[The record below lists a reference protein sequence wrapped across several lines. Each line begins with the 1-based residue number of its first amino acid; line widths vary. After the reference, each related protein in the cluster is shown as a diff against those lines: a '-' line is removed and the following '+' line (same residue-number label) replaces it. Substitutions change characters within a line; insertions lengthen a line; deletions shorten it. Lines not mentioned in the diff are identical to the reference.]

1 MTPAPW
7 VPLKSESPVDTWS
20 APGMSEQTVLEY
32 SVPVHQH
39 RLHPGGGYHP
49 EVVGNLQ
56 GVQSV
61 PSPEVTRNHAMVVPI
76 EVGTPRQWMNCLLD
90 ASNADLWLPSSECLD
105 CGKDFAESSGFY
117 HAEDS
122 STFSP
127 VMSNNFFGPM
137 PEGLRVIY
145 GSGSVGGFVVNDTIQ
160 FGKSIVKNQTFVAVA
175 DGDPASA
182 RYRSWDGVCGIG
194 WGVPHHGGQPL
205 FEGLRRNKER
215 ATYQLMPP
223 AGVDGGSMAAA
234 SRLFVGTT
242 YGLPD
247 RQAILRS
254 SYDPAKASSESGSWD
269 VPGSV
274 AIWGGLADYDGP
286 ARIVFE
292 TGTSYLLVPPQRFIP
307 FMRTLIPNGGFTKWC
322 GLDKEAGNLVICNC
336 AVRDS
341 VSGHIVLRLRDIR
354 GVPWDFPIES
364 NDLFEVVKQ
373 PDGKPSICI
382 PQVQQRSRHADV
394 HSPGGVLGSPF
405 EHHGFDFPMTNMSSF
420 LPSLPGLGPLMGGL
434 LGPGPA
440 ILDGK
445 PSQNAGSDPLANLLP
460 GIFGQP
466 PPPPPAQS
474 GADGKPPKMDL
485 PIFPFDG
492 PGMWPSIPFPKGM
505 PRQGSQGKNP
515 SAQDGATPNSDE
527 MAKKGEQILEGLF
540 GPHGVVQQFA
550 DQLIKEDIVEMLE
563 DGTRCQTELVRFGN
577 GSVVNL
583 TTTATTKDGTRLKNS
598 KVTCARTRHMG
609 TMMTGGDARQQ
620 SRKLSSDTIETAQ
633 SQLRGSAVRQEV
645 EDSSSNRSR
654 QLMEDTSKEVWVA
667 GYIFLKRYAVH
678 FDFDGGFVG
687 VTKPRPTSGKPDGN
701 RATIEAF
708 QPGAGEDAAI
718 ATFEASGPRSW
729 STASAGQAAPF
740 PPPPLSAGAAPTR
753 DEPVADPA
761 EMGSLMGEAGVFLLL
776 IFLSAT
782 CGILFSRS
790 AGRPGA
796 GVPTPCDR
804 VNHRQQ
810 GAEALLE
817 DDIPVIE

>member
-1 MTPAPW
+1 
-7 VPLKSESPVDTWS
+7 
-20 APGMSEQTVLEY
+20 
-32 SVPVHQH
+32 
-39 RLHPGGGYHP
+39 
-49 EVVGNLQ
+49 
-56 GVQSV
+56 
-61 PSPEVTRNHAMVVPI
+61 
-76 EVGTPRQWMNCLLD
+76 
-90 ASNADLWLPSSECLD
+90 
-105 CGKDFAESSGFY
+105 
-117 HAEDS
+117 
-122 STFSP
+122 
-127 VMSNNFFGPM
+127 
-137 PEGLRVIY
+137 
-145 GSGSVGGFVVNDTIQ
+145 
-160 FGKSIVKNQTFVAVA
+160 
-175 DGDPASA
+175 
-182 RYRSWDGVCGIG
+182 
-194 WGVPHHGGQPL
+194 
-205 FEGLRRNKER
+205 
-215 ATYQLMPP
+215 
-223 AGVDGGSMAAA
+223 
-234 SRLFVGTT
+234 
-242 YGLPD
+242 
-247 RQAILRS
+247 
-254 SYDPAKASSESGSWD
+254 
-269 VPGSV
+269 
-274 AIWGGLADYDGP
+274 
-286 ARIVFE
+286 
-292 TGTSYLLVPPQRFIP
+292 
-307 FMRTLIPNGGFTKWC
+307 
-322 GLDKEAGNLVICNC
+322 
-336 AVRDS
+336 
-341 VSGHIVLRLRDIR
+341 
-354 GVPWDFPIES
+354 
-364 NDLFEVVKQ
+364 
-373 PDGKPSICI
+373 
-382 PQVQQRSRHADV
+382 
-394 HSPGGVLGSPF
+394 
-405 EHHGFDFPMTNMSSF
+405 
-420 LPSLPGLGPLMGGL
+420 MGGL

-474 GADGKPPKMDL
+474 GADGKPPKMD
-485 PIFPFDG
+485 PIRRARDVALHPI
-492 PGMWPSIPFPKGM
+492 SKGM

-718 ATFEASGPRSW
+718 ATFEASGL
-729 STASAGQAAPF
+729 AVGQPQVQAKQLLSLLL
-740 PPPPLSAGAAPTR
+740 LSALALHR
-753 DEPVADPA
+753 R
-761 EMGSLMGEAGVFLLL
+761 
-776 IFLSAT
+776 AT
-782 CGILFSRS
+782 SPLRS
-790 AGRPGA
+790 GA